1 MILNRRYLPHALSL
15 EYTLGHKTFIVDL
28 DFQFFVQGQS
38 RDDVRCL
45 FIAHTCMIYNISIV
59 SIHRKVR

>member
-28 DFQFFVQGQS
+28 DFQSVFLFKDS
-38 RDDVRCL
+38 RE
-45 FIAHTCMIYNISIV
+45 TM
-59 SIHRKVR
+59 